1 MPSGY
6 SNIGTPTNTNQMDWT
21 QTGIGIGTG
30 LIGMIGQNRRE
41 RRAMENQE
49 ALMGIQQRNQMA
61 LNRQGSDLQY
71 EMWKKTNYPAQIE
84 MMKQAGLNP
93 GLMYG
98 SAGQGGTTG
107 SQSGGSAQSGNAP
120 SPQPMDIQSAL
131 NVAMSKAQIE
141 VAKSQANKNEAEA
154 EAIGGYR
161 KGEAEQGI
169 AESKQKV
176 AESIA
181 RGMNIKE
188 DTAKKIAETSNIK
201 SMKELNEVKEK
212 VEQQLWE
219 RGEKG
224 FIKGDT
230 IGNIFET
237 IGLDPKNNPEDQTLV
252 RVMLGAWFGAGM
264 VQKITNAIPWFKF
277 GGKGKGNT
285 DKSWGKGFKE
295 GIDHMKQGN

>member
-6 SNIGTPTNTNQMDWT
+6 STTGTPTNTNQMDWT
-21 QTGIGIGTG
+21 QTAIGLGSG
-30 LIGMIGQNRRE
+30 LIGMLGQNRRE

-49 ALMGIQQRNQMA
+49 TLMGIQSRNQMR
-61 LNRQGSDLQY
+61 LNQQGADLQY
-71 EMWKKTNYPAQIE
+71 DMWKKTNYPAQVE
-84 MMKQAGLNP
+84 MLKEAGLNP
-93 GLMYG
+93 GLIYG
-98 SAGQGGTTG
+98 SAGAGGTTG

-120 SPQPMDIQSAL
+120 SPQPIDIQSAL

-141 VAKSQANKNEAEA
+141 VAKSQANKNDAEA
-154 EAIGGYR
+154 EAIGGYK
-161 KGEAEQGI
+161 KGQAEQGI
-169 AESKQKV
+169 EESKQNV

-181 RGMNIKE
+181 RSLNIKE

-201 SMKELNEVKEK
+201 SMKDLNEIKEK
-212 VEQQLWE
+212 VETQLWE
-219 RGEKG
+219 RGQKG

-237 IGLDPKNNPEDQTLV
+237 IGLDPKNNKEDQTLV

-277 GGKGKGNT
+277 GGKGKT
-285 DKSWGKGFKE
+285 DKAWGKGFKE
-295 GIDHMKQGN
+295 GIDHMKPGN